1 MERNNEIN
9 DDINNVASNIN
20 FEGLYLIHIRECVM
34 KNSNIYK
41 IGRSNNLANRIYQY
55 PNSSIVYLL
64 IECPDSKKHE
74 SELINLFTSK
84 YKLKKFYGNEY
95 FEGELESMKQDII
108 SYVKTHYNVFR
119 IVNNPFNIYR
129 YTEDGLYVLPN
140 DRAIKN
146 ITVETVKTVNTDN
159 LVIEDNNA
167 DGDDDGDDDDNGD
180 VGNADDNDG
189 NNDGDNGDNSGDAAI
204 SNTSNNNGYKTCDN
218 CGTEFKFPCQLERH
232 LNSKRKCK
240 SKDNQIKDY
249 DCEFCKCNYSNK
261 YSLTRHLQIC
271 KANNNNLVIPINTS
285 SNQEIVNES
294 NNIDVNNAINAINN
308 ICNMINTLI
317 DTNNGQDYRE
327 SIKNMTSSL
336 KYIIELG
343 TKRT

>member
-1 MERNNEIN
+1 MCRKRVYEFS
-9 DDINNVASNIN
+9 DQSVK
-20 FEGLYLIHIRECVM
+20 G
-34 KNSNIYK
+34 
-41 IGRSNNLANRIYQY
+41 YQY

-146 ITVETVKTVNTDN
+146 ITVETVNTVNTVNTDN
-159 LVIEDNNA
+159 LVIEDNN
-167 DGDDDGDDDDNGD
+167 D
-180 VGNADDNDG
+180 
-189 NNDGDNGDNSGDAAI
+189 DGDNGDNVAI
-204 SNTSNNNGYKTCDN
+204 LDDKAVLSNASNNNGYKTCDN
-218 CGTEFKFPCQLERH
+218 CGTEFAFPCHLERH

-249 DCEFCKCNYSNK
+249 VCNHCSIVCSSKYNLSRHYKVCKIKLAQESKVIENNLPDNNTLTENINKSNIDIRNINNQDNNTLNVINNTLNVINK
-261 YSLTRHLQIC
+261 VLDKDNITNIDELLLGLVNCLQVIS
-271 KANNNNLVIPINTS
+271 NNNQN
-285 SNQEIVNES
+285 
-294 NNIDVNNAINAINN
+294 
-308 ICNMINTLI
+308 
-317 DTNNGQDYRE
+317 
-327 SIKNMTSSL
+327 
-336 KYIIELG
+336 
-343 TKRT
+343 